1 LFPRV
6 SQLAD
11 MPDHEKERRVS
22 MLENEDKWLRWVR
35 EIQSLGQTG
44 LFYAKNHFEQER
56 AQRLI
61 EIAAMILSEYSDI
74 TVTEALVAFTAQPG
88 YVTPKVDVRAA
99 VFDSD
104 RILLVQEA
112 HDGCWTLPGGW
123 ADVGETPRTAIE
135 REVLEEAGLEVQ
147 VKRLIG
153 VYDANRIEDSISIFH
168 AYKLLF
174 LCEVL
179 SGALTPSVETT
190 SVDFFPV
197 DQLPQPFSSHRTA
210 PRHIT
215 DALKARDDPAW
226 QAVFD

>member
-1 LFPRV
+1 MV
-6 SQLAD
+6 
-11 MPDHEKERRVS
+11 EKEA
-22 MLENEDKWLRWVR
+22 KWLRWAR

-44 LFYAKNHFEQER
+44 LHFAKNHFEQER

-74 TVTEALVAFTAQPG
+74 SSTEALLTFTAQPG

-112 HDGCWTLPGGW
+112 HDKCWTLPGGW

-147 VKRLIG
+147 VTRLIG
-153 VYDANRIEDSISIFH
+153 VYDANRIEDALSVFH

-174 LCEVL
+174 QCEMI
-179 SGALTPSVETT
+179 SGVLTPSVET
-190 SVDFFPV
+190 SNVGFFPM
-197 DQLPQPFSSHRTA
+197 DELPQPFSAHRTA
-210 PRHIT
+210 QRHIN

-226 QAVFD
+226 QTVVD

>member
-1 LFPRV
+1 MV
-6 SQLAD
+6 N
-11 MPDHEKERRVS
+11 
-22 MLENEDKWLRWVR
+22 NEAKWLRWVR

-61 EIAAMILSEYSDI
+61 EIAAMILSEHTDI
-74 TVTEALVAFTAQPG
+74 TPQEAVVAFTAQPG

-104 RILLVQEA
+104 RLLLVQEA
-112 HDGCWTLPGGW
+112 HDGGWTFPGGW
-123 ADVGETPRTAIE
+123 ADVGETPRSAIE
-135 REVLEEAGLEVQ
+135 REVLEEAGLDVRAT
-147 VKRLIG
+147 RLIG
-153 VYDANRIEDSISIFH
+153 VYDTNRIEDALSVFH

-174 LCEVL
+174 LCEIK
-179 SGALTPSVETT
+179 SGELAPSVET
-190 SVDFFPV
+190 SNVDFFHV
-197 DQLPQPFSSHRTA
+197 DNIPQPLSSHRTT

-215 DALKARDDPAW
+215 DALKARNDPAW

>member
-1 LFPRV
+1 MV
-6 SQLAD
+6 N
-11 MPDHEKERRVS
+11 
-22 MLENEDKWLRWVR
+22 NEAKWLRWVR

-61 EIAAMILSEYSDI
+61 EIAAMILSEHTDI
-74 TVTEALVAFTAQPG
+74 TPQEALVAFTAQPG

-104 RILLVQEA
+104 RLLLVQEA
-112 HDGCWTLPGGW
+112 HDGGWTFPGGW
-123 ADVGETPRTAIE
+123 ADVGETPRSAIE
-135 REVLEEAGLEVQ
+135 REVLEEAGLDVRAT
-147 VKRLIG
+147 RLIG
-153 VYDANRIEDSISIFH
+153 VYDTNRIEDALSVFH

-174 LCEVL
+174 LCEIK
-179 SGALTPSVETT
+179 SGELAPSVET
-190 SVDFFPV
+190 SNVDFFHV
-197 DQLPQPFSSHRTA
+197 DNIPQPLSSHRTT

-215 DALKARDDPAW
+215 DALKARNDPAW